1 MTLSDQLDKF
11 ITQLAELDLPIS
23 NHACA
28 VELRLLQREA
38 QYLKA
43 RLDAERKCVPA

>member
-23 NHACA
+23 NHGCA
-28 VELRLLQREA
+28 MELRLLQREA

-43 RLDAERKCVPA
+43 RLDVEKQPV